1 MTADRAG
8 WQRVKRKTIEVYRI
22 AFSYRG
28 AQCRETIILPHTK
41 ANDKYVERLRAEV
54 LGKIA
59 RNDFR
64 YGEYFPKS
72 SRAVDFGRGPSGNAK
87 LGALLDAWIERN
99 KATLEPSTWIGYHNA
114 VKFKLK
120 PFFGDMRP
128 ASVRPSVIREW
139 VGLQTSGLKTIANV
153 LLPLRAVFDEL
164 VEDEIVAGNPLRA
177 IKLAK
182 MVPPARRTSQYAA
195 DPFTWAEL
203 TAALLALAP
212 GDRAPFLFW
221 AHTGVRSG
229 ELIGLRWKRVDL
241 AAGTVSIQETTTI
254 GKDKERPKT
263 RAGVRTFALTPAAHQ
278 ALMKAMLAPPCG
290 DDDGDDGT
298 EDRVFQRATSRM
310 PGYAWGYNTLNAVW
324 KAACVK
330 AGVRYRN
337 TYQLRHTFA
346 SQLLMDGR
354 PALEVASLLG
364 HKNTE
369 MVTRVYGKWMGGQP
383 ARIAKWGS
391 MLLEPSAAAWMAA
404 T

>member
-1 MTADRAG
+1 MTAERKG
-8 WQRVKRKTIEVYRI
+8 WSRVKRKTIEVYRV

-28 AQCRETIILPHTK
+28 AQCREHLVLPHTK
-41 ANDKYVERLRAEV
+41 SNDTYVSRLRAEI

-59 RNDFR
+59 RNDFN
-64 YGEYFPKS
+64 YAEYFPES
-72 SRAVDFGRGPSGNAK
+72 SRATGFGRGPAGNAK
-87 LGALLDAWIERN
+87 LGGLLDAWIERN

-120 PFFGDMRP
+120 PFFGDLRP
-128 ASVRPSVIREW
+128 ASVRPSAIREW

-164 VEDEIVAGNPLRA
+164 VEDEIVTGNPLRA

-182 MVPPARRTSQYAA
+182 MVPIAKRTSEYVA

-203 TAALLALAP
+203 TAVLLALDP
-212 GDRAPFLFW
+212 EDRAPFLFW

-263 RAGVRTFALTPAAHQ
+263 KAGVRTLKLLPSALQ
-278 ALMKAMLAPPCG
+278 AIGEPYPYGLAPG
-290 DDDGDDGT
+290 Q
-298 EDRVFQRATSRM
+298 EEERVFQRPTSRA
-310 PGYAWGYNTLNAVW
+310 PGHAWGYNTLNATW

-383 ARIAKWGS
+383 ARLAKWGS
-391 MLLEPSAAAWMAA
+391 LLLEPNAADGWRAAA
-404 T
+404 